1 MKEALGLTAESKVL
15 LVRTQQFNFF
25 LQNLFAQ
32 IFEKLKISKSPC
44 PNIWEIEHSKI
55 FLPKY
60 FRNQTFKISLPKYL
74 RNFNFKIWI
83 WRDFSLK
90 LRWALR
96 ATQTLRGSWRAFG
109 DWQDEQLDHFEN
121 YFKWFSFAQIEM
133 LTHSLFQFY
142 CRSWLKFYACKIIAY
157 WSRYM

>member
-25 LQNLFAQ
+25 QNLFAQ

-121 YFKWFSFAQIEM
+121 YFKCFSFAQIKM

-142 CRSWLKFYACKIIAY
+142 IYACKIIAY